1 MDKISISRRFIGL
14 VALVLYFNIFF
25 FHKLGP
31 VSFSLQMLG
40 MLVYLVF
47 TFWSQKSIQ
56 KMKWTVIGFSLS
68 LFWGIITLIFRTN
81 GLITG
86 IYYWFNLA
94 ILGYL
99 SYLLATDIPF
109 FRSILEFKLAPF
121 NFIISYFGAGLQL
134 LGKILSGEISSTEK
148 ASQKSGKLFNT
159 IKPIVVGLLI
169 SIPVIFI
176 LINLLRSADPIYA
189 SYVNRMVVFV
199 NKIFQGRFWIDL
211 SNRLILSAILAILLC
226 PFLLIVRRKEFHP
239 IILIP
244 AKNMLVAEMTVV
256 SSLVAVTLGSFLFI
270 EWPYI
275 FAKVAFETDLS
286 KFGVAT
292 YSEYVKRGFGELLAV
307 TFIVYVLVWAGLYI
321 LRNRKINKTFHL
333 GGVMASP
340 DNYRDQPATVR
351 GVIKCALRKFHPV
364 SLFSPLLSV
373 QIVVLAEFFLFILSI
388 FRRVWLY
395 QAYHGWSLGR
405 IYGGMVLLWVT
416 GMVLILFWRHLEKRR
431 YFIKYELIF
440 TLLIIV
446 IIGLFNAESFIVTNH
461 PPTVNKKVDYVYLS
475 RMSPDGFIGW
485 QIAYQYAQKV
495 LLDDNLLN
503 KKEIT
508 RDDRREIAYAGM
520 ITRSLL
526 YKYQILVD
534 DYGSDSDKQ
543 VFYGDLLSNL
553 QKISSDV
560 ITVMPKKEEYK
571 IEYLNMMKERIS
583 GNLANLNRSKPDID
597 SIANSLYLNMHPGQV
612 TFDLTNDSEYLFYG
626 VVAGNDVHQQKVGSI
641 DKIFNWNYGR
651 SLVYQ
656 KMKNEIN
663 YKTLLSLQYQHYIL
677 YKMIIRN
684 NPGDTNYDTDI
695 SFDTPFLEWI

>member
-1 MDKISISRRFIGL
+1 
-14 VALVLYFNIFF
+14 
-25 FHKLGP
+25 
-31 VSFSLQMLG
+31 
-40 MLVYLVF
+40 
-47 TFWSQKSIQ
+47 
-56 KMKWTVIGFSLS
+56 MKWTIIGFSLS
-68 LFWGIITLIFRTN
+68 LIWGIITLIFRTN
-81 GLITG
+81 GLVTG

-109 FRSILEFKLAPF
+109 FRSLLELVLAPF
-121 NFIISYFGAGLQL
+121 NFLISYIGAGLQL

-148 ASQKSGKLFNT
+148 ASQKSGKLLNT

-211 SNRLILSAILAILLC
+211 SNRLILSAVLAILLC
-226 PFLLIVRRKEFHP
+226 PFLLVVRRKEFHP

-292 YSEYVKRGFGELLAV
+292 YSEYVKKGFGELLAV

-321 LRNRKINKTFHL
+321 LRNRKTIPEKDFMNSKGKLTDKIFSL
-333 GGVMASP
+333 TKNPKS
-340 DNYRDQPATVR
+340 QPALLTNPASIIK
-351 GVIKCALRKFHPV
+351 VINPLFMVQGAVCALRKFHHD
-364 SLFSPLLSV
+364 SFFSPLLSV
-373 QIVVLAEFFLFILSI
+373 QMVVLAEFFLFILSI

-405 IYGGMVLLWVT
+405 IYGSMVLIWIT
-416 GMVLILFWRHLEKRR
+416 GMVLILFWRHFQKRH
-431 YFIKYELIF
+431 FIKYELIF
-440 TLLIIV
+440 TLVIIV
-446 IIGLFNAESFIVTNH
+446 ILGLFNAESFIVTNH
-461 PPTVNKKVDYVYLS
+461 PPTVNKRVDYVYLS

-485 QIAYQYAQKV
+485 QKAYLYAQKV

-534 DYGSDSDKQ
+534 DYGNDSDREA
-543 VFYGDLLSNL
+543 FYGDLLSNL

-571 IEYLNMMKERIS
+571 MEYLNEMNGRIS
-583 GNLANLNRSKPDID
+583 EALKKLSSSKPDID
-597 SIANSLYLNMHPGQV
+597 SIANSLYINMYPGQLN
-612 TFDLTNDSEYLFYG
+612 FDLTNDGEYLFYG
-626 VVAGNDVHQQKVGSI
+626 VTAVDGFHKQKVSSI

-695 SFDTPFLEWI
+695 SFDTPLLEWI